1 MRSIKDVAVIEK
13 HEVSE
18 VKDQVPSAE
27 KGVKIDDKVNFSED
41 NNSERQS
48 AAVGEQFIK
57 DMPVN
62 LLAINTENKLPED
75 HLCKN
80 AVHKGCFTIR
90 GYKWLG

>member
-1 MRSIKDVAVIEK
+1 MRSIKDVAVIEE

-41 NNSERQS
+41 NSERQS

-57 DMPVN
+57 DMPVR
-62 LLAINTENKLPED
+62 I
-75 HLCKN
+75 CQ
-80 AVHKGCFTIR
+80 
-90 GYKWLG
+90 